1 MQNRVM
7 RMTEQEKREKVVEGL
22 ECCLAVTK
30 CGTCPYNTGNDSW
43 CGNNNQL
50 LDDALALLK
59 EQEAR
64 VMTPEEV
71 IALPDYAVVWLEDND
86 KSDVI
91 SGIVNYVWKNHLCSF
106 TVIDMREVHADIAS
120 YGTDWRCWTAYPTY
134 KQREAVKWE

>member
-1 MQNRVM
+1 MEMN
-7 RMTEQEKREKVVEGL
+7 EQEKVIRGL
-22 ECCLAVTK
+22 ECCAHEEIGD
-30 CGTCPYNTGNDSW
+30 CDNCPYSENTPHCDIAMMR
-43 CGNNNQL
+43 
-50 LDDALALLK
+50 DAIALLK
-59 EQEAR
+59 AQEPR

-120 YGTDWRCWTAYPTY
+120 YGADWRCWTAEPTRE
-134 KQREAVKWE
+134 QMEAVPWN

>member
-1 MQNRVM
+1 MEM
-7 RMTEQEKREKVVEGL
+7 KDKVINGL
-22 ECCLAVTK
+22 ECCAHEEIGD
-30 CGTCPYNTGNDSW
+30 CDNCPYNGNTPHCDIAMMR
-43 CGNNNQL
+43 
-50 LDDALALLK
+50 DTIALLK
-59 EQEAR
+59 AQEPR

-134 KQREAVKWE
+134 KQREAVKWEE